1 MTASP
6 RLGFTELAAGQAVP
20 ETTVNEENRYLEQGA
35 SYFIAKD
42 KDLTAPP
49 GSPADGDCYIV
60 AASPTGA
67 WAGKA
72 KKLAFY
78 LNTAWAFVTPIE
90 GTRCYLQDENLVY
103 EYDGSAW
110 GAVSAGAAEATSS
123 QIWAGSSTSTYVSP
137 AKIYAAAA
145 PQALTSGTTVTPDG
159 NNGFNFSL
167 TLAHNATLANP
178 SNFKVG
184 QSGIIEITQDGTG
197 SRTMAYGSN
206 WKFPGGSPT
215 LSTTAGAIDC
225 ISYVVT
231 ASGRILCNLAKA
243 FS

>member
-1 MTASP
+1 
-6 RLGFTELAAGQAVP
+6 
-20 ETTVNEENRYLEQGA
+20 
-35 SYFIAKD
+35 
-42 KDLTAPP
+42 
-49 GSPADGDCYIV
+49 
-60 AASPTGA
+60 
-67 WAGKA
+67 
-72 KKLAFY
+72 
-78 LNTAWAFVTPIE
+78 
-90 GTRCYLQDENLVY
+90 
-103 EYDGSAW
+103 
-110 GAVSAGAAEATSS
+110 
-123 QIWAGSSTSTYVSP
+123 
-137 AKIYAAAA
+137 
-145 PQALTSGTTVTPDG
+145 
-159 NNGFNFSL
+159 L